1 MDAKR
6 KALESLGGRGSA
18 GGYDTN
24 NDTKP
29 RSQQV
34 PEPQST
40 DKNGGDDET
49 RTRDLCRDRAE
60 ITSTYNNLQGCWG
73 LPSTCKDAVT
83 GQITGWSSGW
93 RIGKIPN

>member
-1 MDAKR
+1 MKP
-6 KALESLGGRGSA
+6 SGGSA
-18 GGYDTN
+18 
-24 NDTKP
+24 P
-29 RSQQV
+29 RPRLVAASV
-34 PEPQST
+34 LGSLSRGK
-40 DKNGGDDET
+40 KNGGDDET

-93 RIGKIPN
+93 RVGKIPN